1 MPVRVSYG
9 SSQFEASPDESIL
22 DCLSRNGIAVP
33 HACRSGVCQSCLMH
47 ADEGTIPE
55 TAQKDLQP
63 AYIKQDMFLACQC
76 KPEGDMR
83 VSLPNHA
90 MLDTHSVINAKEML
104 NHNVMR
110 VRLITPTPYE
120 CEPGQYV
127 TLLTPD
133 GIARSYSVANNPD
146 ADHFIELHVRLLN
159 DGAMSRFFMDADL
172 GESLIVRGPAG
183 KCFYVPEGA
192 QDYPLVLAGT
202 GTGLAPLYG
211 VLRAAL
217 AQGHKG
223 PIHLFH
229 GVLNE
234 PDLYLEQELR
244 ALESLNAN
252 VRYSPCVLN
261 GAGGEGRIAGAIET
275 AVLGALPAEKTA
287 IRLFLCGAPEF
298 VNGMRRKAFLAGL
311 ASKHIFA
318 DPFLPAKPA
327 AVAA

>member
-1 MPVRVSYG
+1 MSARISYG
-9 SSQFEASPDESIL
+9 NSTFEAQEGETVL
-22 DCLSRNGIAVP
+22 DCLTRNGINVP

-47 ADEGTIPE
+47 AEEGQIPE
-55 TAQKDLQP
+55 AAQKDLQP

-76 KPEGDMR
+76 RPGGDMR
-83 VSLPNHA
+83 VAPPDHA
-90 MLDTHSVINAKEML
+90 LLDTHAVISAKDML

-110 VRLITPTPYE
+110 VRLITPAPYA

-127 TLLTPD
+127 TLLNAD
-133 GIARSYSVANNPD
+133 GVARSYSVANNPD
-146 ADHFIELHVRLLN
+146 EDHFIELHVRLLK
-159 DGAMSRFFMDADL
+159 DGAMSAFFLGADI

-192 QDYPLVLAGT
+192 RDCPLLLAGT

-229 GVLNE
+229 GVLSE
-234 PDLYLEQELR
+234 PDLYLEARLRELAAR
-244 ALESLNAN
+244 HPN
-252 VRYSPCVLN
+252 VRYTPCVLN
-261 GAGGEGRIAGAIET
+261 GVDGNGYFAGQIET
-275 AVLGALPAEKTA
+275 AVLNGMPVEKA
-287 IRLFLCGAPEF
+287 HVRLFLCGAPEF